1 MKELTATEFITN
13 ARDLLYAAVED
24 DEFLKIKTRSG
35 NAILI
40 NEAEWNIMVEAIK
53 FVLQS
58 TK

>member
-1 MKELTATEFITN
+1 MKELAATEFITN

-40 NEAEWNIMVEAIK
+40 NEAEWIIMVQAFK
-53 FVLQS
+53 ALVQ
-58 TK
+58 K

>member
-13 ARDLLYAAVED
+13 ARDLLYSAVEY

-40 NEAEWNIMVEAIK
+40 NEAEWNIMVDAIK
-53 FVLQS
+53 AVLQS
-58 TK
+58 AK